1 MGKFSENTSHTSKDE
16 MSVLPYIIAVD
27 FDGTLVTDEFPEIG
41 EPHPYVFG
49 LVKAAQ
55 SKGVK
60 VILWT
65 CRTGKNLED
74 AVAVCKA
81 QGFTPDEVNENLPE
95 VITCFGGSARKVY
108 ANEYWDDKAVVFGG
122 MGDEAAMCPVCAE
135 RFKYEGVVP
144 KTCRNLPK
152 EPDESDEP
160 MANSY
165 YHCVNT
171 ACSWNKASLCW
182 DAQPC
187 NDRRRI

>member
-27 FDGTLVTDEFPEIG
+27 FDGTLVTDEFPEMG
-41 EPHPYVFG
+41 EPYPYVFE

-74 AVAVCKA
+74 AVALCKA

-108 ANEYWDDKAVVFGG
+108 ANEYWDDKAVVFG
-122 MGDEAAMCPVCAE
+122 D
-135 RFKYEGVVP
+135 
-144 KTCRNLPK
+144 